1 MADESFDYPTMAR
14 ALILGDKDT
23 VARKTREGL
32 DLALDPK
39 TLIFKGLIP
48 GMDVVGEKF
57 RRNEYYVPQVL
68 LSARAMY
75 AGLDL
80 LKPLITASARA
91 DDYFGVV
98 VIGTAQ
104 GDLHDIGKNLVAMML
119 EGAGFKVV
127 NLGRDV
133 APEVFV
139 RAVEEHGAS
148 IVGISALM
156 TTTMPAMKRTID
168 ALVRAGLRERVK
180 VMVGG
185 APVSQAFAD
194 EIGAD
199 GYARDS
205 TSAVVRAKILVF
217 DRGYG
222 TMLFAAG
229 LANGACPELWN
240 DTHADIVRGIH
251 KGYVDAGSQIV
262 ETKTFGGSR
271 LKLNEYKLGE
281 RTRELNEKG
290 ARLARAVA
298 PRGTYIAG
306 SIGPTSRLPRD
317 YALDEGVTDEEYVAT
332 FREQAEA
339 LAEGGVDLFAV
350 ETMMFPQEATAAV
363 RACKQVANLPVMATM
378 FFQYEVMHDRDR
390 TMWGESPAEVAT
402 SLLAAGADVV
412 GMNCG
417 RGPDRAIV
425 IIREMRK
432 ATDAPLV
439 AYPN

>member
-1 MADESFDYPTMAR
+1 MSGDGFDYPEMAR

-32 DLALDPK
+32 DLAMDPK
-39 TLIFKGLIP
+39 DLIFRGLIP

-80 LKPLITASARA
+80 LKPLITGAATSE
-91 DDYFGVV
+91 YLGTV

-133 APEVFV
+133 APERFCA
-139 RAVEEHGAS
+139 AVEEHGAT

-156 TTTMPAMKRTID
+156 TTTMPAMKRTLD
-168 ALVRAGLRERVK
+168 ALERAGLRQRVK

-205 TSAVVRAKILVF
+205 SLAVGKAKALSGV
-217 DRGYG
+217 
-222 TMLFAAG
+222 M
-229 LANGACPELWN
+229 
-240 DTHADIVRGIH
+240 V
-251 KGYVDAGSQIV
+251 
-262 ETKTFGGSR
+262 
-271 LKLNEYKLGE
+271 
-281 RTRELNEKG
+281 
-290 ARLARAVA
+290 AR
-298 PRGTYIAG
+298 
-306 SIGPTSRLPRD
+306 
-317 YALDEGVTDEEYVAT
+317 
-332 FREQAEA
+332 
-339 LAEGGVDLFAV
+339 
-350 ETMMFPQEATAAV
+350 
-363 RACKQVANLPVMATM
+363 
-378 FFQYEVMHDRDR
+378 
-390 TMWGESPAEVAT
+390 
-402 SLLAAGADVV
+402 
-412 GMNCG
+412 
-417 RGPDRAIV
+417 
-425 IIREMRK
+425 
-432 ATDAPLV
+432 
-439 AYPN
+439 